1 MISNQKDNFLYENM
15 RNEIEKSFLVERRTS
30 AFKTQDQL
38 PAILLHRNALKCW
51 EVNLYVK
58 VTEKPI
64 TDFYY
69 DVPQTA

>member
-1 MISNQKDNFLYENM
+1 MISNQKDNFLY
-15 RNEIEKSFLVERRTS
+15 VT
-30 AFKTQDQL
+30 
-38 PAILLHRNALKCW
+38 
-51 EVNLYVK
+51 LYVK

>member
-15 RNEIEKSFLVERRTS
+15 RNEIEKSFWCHTLLKN
-30 AFKTQDQL
+30 KTKL